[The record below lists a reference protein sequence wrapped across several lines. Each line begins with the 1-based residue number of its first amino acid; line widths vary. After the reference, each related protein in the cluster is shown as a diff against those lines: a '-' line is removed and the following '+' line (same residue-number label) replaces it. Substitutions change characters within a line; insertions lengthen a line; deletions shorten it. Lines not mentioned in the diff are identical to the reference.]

1 MPAAPLLFALLAPA
15 HALPVTV
22 QATRTEWVWPGEQPP
37 TGGAD
42 AATVKLRNPATGQ
55 RFTARGTLRAVE
67 RTASGEATVRF
78 TGDPA
83 GEVRAWDLVYLDVN
97 GDILGEVEPI
107 EVAFDAAGRASLAGG
122 GGGRL
127 LALSGG
133 EADPWGEGWAATL
146 QLELRDAGVDAVY
159 IGLIEREP
167 GGPGLVED
175 LSLHTFDATEAAAVL
190 AMGLQAMVPLER
202 FHTVLEGELEVEGLA
217 IRKSGAVEGGAALL
231 WDLRF
236 TAGGAP
242 TAGGALRYLE
252 ALSLEGGL
260 KPQLSPVRLRNDD
273 LSPAATSAAY
283 TLRLP
288 GDLRGLELAA
298 SLEAHGDGGLE
309 AASDV
314 VMLEP
319 SGVTAGATLEWEVP
333 EAEARPP
340 EGVYTVVVRNNLGE
354 PASTHQCTFSPTA
367 ATMAEPE
374 REAWTG
380 SCTEDPRGV
389 QLRTLKYKDQK
400 MGSIKRRRAIIEV
413 GGAKVGQRQED
424 TTCGRGGCTTVVRA
438 VLEGSV
444 ELTDPE
450 GAILASA
457 PVGVAETEWRLPFAF
472 DGDVGDLKARLLVEL
487 EAPSEPELRWQ
498 IDGEVAVGVVGDSP
512 RFALSTEAK
521 ASQTSG
527 QYVILGLDTA
537 LSLSAGAAPGTL
549 VLSSPDPSDPGA
561 SPPVY
566 RERLRAVPHTE
577 IVIFAF
583 H

>member
-1 MPAAPLLFALLAPA
+1 M
-15 HALPVTV
+15 
-22 QATRTEWVWPGEQPP
+22 
-37 TGGAD
+37 
-42 AATVKLRNPATGQ
+42 
-55 RFTARGTLRAVE
+55 
-67 RTASGEATVRF
+67 
-78 TGDPA
+78 
-83 GEVRAWDLVYLDVN
+83 
-97 GDILGEVEPI
+97 
-107 EVAFDAAGRASLAGG
+107 AFDAAGRASLAGG

-127 LALSGG
+127 LGLSGG

-146 QLELRDAGVDAVY
+146 QLEVREAGVEAAY
-159 IGLIEREP
+159 IGLIERAP
-167 GGPGLVED
+167 GGAGLVED
-175 LSLHTFDATEAAAVL
+175 LSLHGLDATEAAAVL
-190 AMGLQAMVPLER
+190 SLGLQAMVPLER
-202 FHTVLEGELEVEGLA
+202 FHTVLEGELDVQGLA
-217 IRKSGAVEGGAALL
+217 IDRLGRVEGGAPVH

-236 TAGGAP
+236 AQASTP

-298 SLEAHGDGGLE
+298 SLEAHSEAGLE

-319 SGVTAGATLEWEVP
+319 TGLSAAATLEWEVP

-354 PASTHQCTFSPTA
+354 AASTHQCTFSPTA
-367 ATMAEPE
+367 ATLADPALD
-374 REAWTG
+374 AWTG
-380 SCTEDPRGV
+380 SCTDDPRGV

-400 MGSIKRRRAIIEV
+400 MGSIKRRRATADL
-413 GGAKVGQRQED
+413 GGSKLAQRQED
-424 TTCGRGGCTTVVRA
+424 TSCDRFGCTTVVRA

-444 ELTDPE
+444 EITAPD
-450 GAILASA
+450 GAPLASA
-457 PVGVAETEWRLPFAF
+457 PVGAPETEWRLPFAF
-472 DGDVGDLKARLLVEL
+472 DADVGGLKARLLVEL

-498 IDGEVAVGVVGDSP
+498 IDGDRAVGVVGDSP

-521 ASQTSG
+521 SSHTSG
-527 QYVILGLDTA
+527 QYAIVGLDTA
-537 LSLSAGAAPGTL
+537 LSLRAGAAPGTL
-549 VLSSPDPSDPGA
+549 VLSSPDPRDPSA
-561 SPPVY
+561 SPPAY

-577 IVIFAF
+577 LSIEARR
-583 H
+583 